1 MKKFKRILVPT
12 DFSENAIA
20 AYTHAQEVAKKY
32 GATIDFMHVIPTLQ
46 YFNESLSRLGVPL
59 DDGDLYP
66 TAQKEAKHRLK
77 EIMKDYIEEDFKGE
91 AITKIDRKPSH
102 AITEVA
108 KSKGHDLIVMAT
120 RGKHGSD
127 LLRGTTTEKV
137 IRYSEIPVFTVDK
150 GLGSGG
156 FKRILLP
163 TDGSP
168 VSFSA
173 IPVAFS
179 LAQVYAAEIT
189 LFHVAELYGAG
200 IEEPGRDKVHTQE
213 EIKYEAVIE
222 KLKDYLIDNNM
233 DTIRIQRGEVSF
245 EDQLEIVEE
254 ASSQTINLHTIIEK
268 DVSAHHGIEEYA
280 AENADLVVMG
290 THGYSG
296 FAHLFLGSTTEQVA
310 QHLNLPVVTVKPP
323 KDLLEKKK

>member
-1 MKKFKRILVPT
+1 MKKFNRILVPT

-20 AYTHAQEVAKKY
+20 AYTHAQEIAKKY
-32 GATIDFMHVIPTLQ
+32 GARIDFMHVIPTLQ
-46 YFNESLSRLGVPL
+46 YFNESLSKLGVPL

-66 TAQKEAKHRLK
+66 SAQKEAKHRL
-77 EIMKDYIEEDFKGE
+77 EEVMKDYIAEEFRGE
-91 AITKIDRKPSH
+91 AITKVDRKPSH

-108 KSKGHDLIVMAT
+108 KSKGHDLIVIAT

-150 GLGSGG
+150 GLGSDG

-173 IPVAFS
+173 LPVALS
-179 LAQVYAAEIT
+179 LAQVYDAEIT
-189 LFHVAELYGAG
+189 LFHVAELYGSG
-200 IEEPGRDKVHTQE
+200 IEESGQNKLLPE
-213 EIKYEAVIE
+213 EEKKYEAVID
-222 KLKDYLIDNNM
+222 KLEDYLRDNKM
-233 DTIRIQRGEVSF
+233 DNIRIARGEVNL
-245 EDQLEIVEE
+245 EDQFIISEG
-254 ASSQTINLHTIIEK
+254 ASSQTINLYTTIEK

-280 AENADLVVMG
+280 ANNADLVVMA
-290 THGYSG
+290 THGHSG
-296 FAHLFLGSTTEQVA
+296 LAHFFLGSTTEQVA
-310 QHLNLPVVTVKPP
+310 QHVDRPVVTVKPP
-323 KDLLEKKK
+323 KELLEKK